1 MLWPVAMQWRGG
13 GSKTPN
19 RQCIHIGG
27 NFILPVTPK
36 GSAHNSAWSKLIFTS
51 QQVAYCT
58 IPPPM
63 LIEGCGIS
71 IFVENHEAQTLLG
84 AIIIPFIPS
93 SVHFYSSRL
102 LQCIFWTHTSSQV
115 CTEGSKDPNHQCIN
129 IALILCFNQLHCYVG
144 GKQGPQLSVQMNI
157 PCCRLCC
164 IVQCHTHI
172 TPVAPSCT
180 KLSTTQCRGFVD
192 FLEIKCDRKW
202 KTWWLPGDL

>member
-1 MLWPVAMQWRGG
+1 MEGG
-13 GSKTPN
+13 GGRSKTPN

-102 LQCIFWTHTSSQV
+102 LQCIF
-115 CTEGSKDPNHQCIN
+115 
-129 IALILCFNQLHCYVG
+129 
-144 GKQGPQLSVQMNI
+144 
-157 PCCRLCC
+157 
-164 IVQCHTHI
+164 
-172 TPVAPSCT
+172 
-180 KLSTTQCRGFVD
+180 
-192 FLEIKCDRKW
+192 
-202 KTWWLPGDL
+202 